1 MAANANNGPN
11 NINFIRPYRPNPGR
25 CRHFD
30 HFWIPHIQINWGVGN
45 GAVTSPNPQSPTTGR
60 VAKYAQLGRS
70 CSGLCLCR

>member
-30 HFWIPHIQINWGVGN
+30 HFWIPYIQINSGATVAENGSFPCNIAPIPELLRVFRTVGPPE
-45 GAVTSPNPQSPTTGR
+45 VM
-60 VAKYAQLGRS
+60 VY
-70 CSGLCLCR
+70 